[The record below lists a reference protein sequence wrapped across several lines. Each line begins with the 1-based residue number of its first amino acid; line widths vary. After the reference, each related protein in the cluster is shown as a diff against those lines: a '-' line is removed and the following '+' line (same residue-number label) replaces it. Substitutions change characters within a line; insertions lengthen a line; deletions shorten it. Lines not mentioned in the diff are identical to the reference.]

1 MYLLVTQELH
11 RRGKRNITPCVWCD
25 HTSAET
31 TRKGQAGNVP
41 KGETAVCKGE
51 IFLLVFILQ
60 MFHNEQSDSKN
71 GPREEGV
78 PGSQLHAQHLLLY
91 FAPPNP
97 LLSATSLRTQMS
109 AYPVTAESPVSTHP
123 GTQQTLKKTCAR
135 EKRRSP
141 HFTAK
146 ETEAREPS
154 AQGHRAAKWWPGD
167 NRGRTTSQQ
176 RVSTTH
182 TRGKSHTQSKSPVK
196 STKHDARSRTGFWRW
211 ERGEGKYKEHLEKQV
226 KSEYR
231 LWIV

>member
-1 MYLLVTQELH
+1 M
-11 RRGKRNITPCVWCD
+11 
-25 HTSAET
+25 
-31 TRKGQAGNVP
+31 P

-51 IFLLVFILQ
+51 IFLLVFIFQ

-78 PGSQLHAQHLLLY
+78 PGSQRHAQHLLLY

-123 GTQQTLKKTCAR
+123 GTQQTLNKTCAR

-146 ETEAREPS
+146 ETEVQEPS
-154 AQGHRAAKWWPGD
+154 AQGYRASKGTNVEELHLSREFLPPTQGVKV
-167 NRGRTTSQQ
+167 THSQ
-176 RVSTTH
+176 
-182 TRGKSHTQSKSPVK
+182 KSPVK
-196 STKHDARSRTGFWRW
+196 STKHDA
-211 ERGEGKYKEHLEKQV
+211 
-226 KSEYR
+226 
-231 LWIV
+231 